1 MLQDTLLTI
10 DIALSL
16 LIFIAALLYSSI
28 GHAGASGYLAAMA
41 LIGMAPSVMKPTAL
55 SLNILVA
62 AIATWKFYR
71 ARCFSWPLFWPF
83 AVTSIPMAFVG
94 GMISLPGNIYK
105 PIVGVA
111 LLIAAYRLLFIGQ
124 RERAVKAP
132 PVAAAL
138 AIGAGIG
145 LLSGLTGVGGG
156 IFLTPLLL
164 ILGWSEARQ
173 SSGVSA
179 AFILVNSIAGLAG
192 HSSGLAQLPPSILWL
207 MLSAGLGGWI
217 GAEYGSRKFDKVML
231 RKVLALVLII
241 AGGKMIYLR

>member
-1 MLQDTLLTI
+1 MTS
-10 DIALSL
+10 DIVLSL
-16 LIFIAALLYSSI
+16 LIFVAALLYSSV

-41 LIGMAPSVMKPTAL
+41 LVGIAPSVMKPTAL

-83 AVTSIPMAFVG
+83 ALTSVPMAFVG
-94 GMISLPGNIYK
+94 GMITLPGGIYK
-105 PIVGVA
+105 PIVGVV
-111 LLIAAYRLLFIGQ
+111 LLFAAYRLLFKGQ
-124 RERAVKAP
+124 RGGTVKAP
-132 PVAAAL
+132 PVVAAL
-138 AIGAGIG
+138 AIGAAIG

-164 ILGWSEARQ
+164 IMGWSETRQ

-192 HSSGLAQLPPSILWL
+192 HSAGLAALPSNIMWL
-207 MLSAGLGGWI
+207 ALSAGLGGWI
-217 GAEYGSRKFDKVML
+217 GAEYGSRRFDKIML
-231 RKVLALVLII
+231 CRVLALVLTI
-241 AGGKMIYLR
+241 AGVKMIFVH